1 MNRQNYYNQTV
12 MSYQINPPSLS
23 NIRGKFIIDKL
34 KTLPN
39 NTNWINIFATGRT
52 GSGKTTLGNLLFG
65 IHYFMPSTGEQDC
78 TDEINLVEFPGGL
91 RYYDTPGVAS
101 KGYLENYNRAAFG
114 IELKNKFQSVQNL
127 IIAKYTESSQG
138 NTVEKENLT
147 ASEFRRK
154 YSNPDLIFYLI
165 AADKQF
171 LEVDC
176 NYLGDL
182 LTHHN
187 QVIYILNVFTDK
199 ETGNRYAT
207 DENIIDITT
216 RIAEVHHFVLGEQNN
231 PKIIPVNCWTGEG
244 IADLISHSY
253 QILDH
258 QKGRLFQELI
268 QYQQAKTPDEYTR
281 QVKSELLKLFAHA
294 ACQKPEGNYTCNQ
307 TIHEDCYNLF
317 NFLSGLRLN
326 SSHTSDFVAIKRLI
340 NQALNSSQYQNQYR
354 RSESRSPRGASFFGR
369 NTQIASKILA
379 KFIEILIIIKGIM
392 RFLANFARS
401 LSSKSGCSLLSIFQ
415 KWMLPSPK
423 DSIRQSI
430 REKVKFID
438 TAINDLLAKS
448 ARQYRESHNS
458 LVEFVKEE
466 QTTKIAEIISIQLEI
481 ESIKESAKPLGEQFL
496 SLNEE
501 IESCKERL
509 SPSIDQ
515 FNRNSENLSSR
526 IKNYNFRKQAYSRRV
541 QEYRKAIDKYEASW
555 FPPSE
560 LKRYLETEGP
570 TIENESSYLNRE
582 SDSLDTAIS
591 QQQRESKSLDSEIN
605 IIKDKEKRLFSLI
618 NSIQEIKNRQKI
630 ETRLL
635 LEKCKYL
642 DDYIGYSQ
650 ELIRAFD
657 EEFRFIKN
665 EMQNRIKT
673 IRINLASI
681 QSNLF
686 ITEIN
691 EILSRGDIASVQEE
705 INSCIEKM
713 ISFQEEI
720 NQFQEKIKY
729 CLAKI
734 GINKLV
740 SEVSILCTQ
749 HHFDNTDEMEYRGKT
764 YQSFGKHG
772 LTILLTLTR
781 LITSGGITENNEES
795 LEDSISS
802 KVNSLGDF
810 PSEPTEN
817 EILRLLQLK
826 MNVLFDSTFDEAVKR
841 ATF

>member
-1 MNRQNYYNQTV
+1 MSVILGKYYAKTTVTNMNRQNYYNQTV

-114 IELKNKFQSVQNL
+114 IEPKNKFQSVQNL

-216 RIAEVHHFVLGEQNN
+216 RITEVHHFVLGEQNN
-231 PKIIPVNCWTGEG
+231 PTIVPVNCWTGEG

-253 QILDH
+253 QILDP

-307 TIHEDCYNLF
+307 TIHEDCYNFF

-340 NQALNSSQYQNQYR
+340 NQALNSSQAQNKYR
-354 RSESRSPRGASFFGR
+354 SD
-369 NTQIASKILA
+369 
-379 KFIEILIIIKGIM
+379 
-392 RFLANFARS
+392 S
-401 LSSKSGCSLLSIFQ
+401 LS
-415 KWMLPSPK
+415 PK
-423 DSIRQSI
+423 FYIQAGLKSI
-430 REKVKFID
+430 REKIEFLDPHIED
-438 TAINDLLAKS
+438 ILADS
-448 ARQYRESHNS
+448 ARQYRESSNS
-458 LVEFVKEE
+458 LVEFLKEE
-466 QTTKIAEIISIQLEI
+466 QTTKIAEIIYIQLDI
-481 ESIKESAKPLGEQFL
+481 ESIKESAKPLVEQFL
-496 SLNEE
+496 SLKEE

-509 SPSIDQ
+509 SPRIDQ

-526 IKNYNFRKQAYSRRV
+526 IKNYNFREQAYSRRV
-541 QEYRKAIDKYEASW
+541 QNYNEAIDKYNASW

-560 LKRYLETEGP
+560 LKRYLETEDP
-570 TIENESSYLNRE
+570 TIKNERSSLNRE
-582 SDSLDTAIS
+582 SDSLDTVIS
-591 QQQRESKSLDSEIN
+591 QQQRESKSLDIEIN

-618 NSIQEIKNRQKI
+618 NSIQDIESRQKI
-630 ETRLL
+630 EKRLW
-635 LEKCKYL
+635 LEKYKYL

-657 EEFRFIKN
+657 EEFHLIAN
-665 EMQNRIKT
+665 EIENRIET
-673 IRINLASI
+673 IRISLASI

-686 ITEIN
+686 ITEMN
-691 EILSRGDIASVQEE
+691 EISPIGDMASFQEE
-705 INSCIEKM
+705 INSCLGKM
-713 ISFQEEI
+713 IYFQEEI
-720 NQFQEKIKY
+720 NQFKEKTKFCI
-729 CLAKI
+729 AKI

-781 LITSGGITENNEES
+781 LITSGGITNNNEES
-795 LEDSISS
+795 LEDNILS

-810 PSEPTEN
+810 PSDPTEN
-817 EILRLLQLK
+817 EVLRLLQPK
-826 MNVLFDSTFDEAVKR
+826 MNILFDSTFDQAVKKVM
-841 ATF
+841 F